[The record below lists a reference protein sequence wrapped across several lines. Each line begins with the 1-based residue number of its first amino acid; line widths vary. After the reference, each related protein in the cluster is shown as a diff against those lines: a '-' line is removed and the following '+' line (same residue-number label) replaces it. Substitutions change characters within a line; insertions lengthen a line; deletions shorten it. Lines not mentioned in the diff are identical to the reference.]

1 MRTLKLLVALIVAT
15 TAACGSPDDDGRSL
29 DTLAPPPTGEV
40 QDPPPS
46 GASTS
51 TSDAASG
58 GPVLST
64 TSTTAPLGAPSTGSS
79 GSGSTSASTVATG
92 TGRRP
97 GSTSETTRVT
107 ETTGEAQASTT
118 TRVSATTQPSGP
130 TATTSPTTTT
140 SRAATTTTPPK
151 QAQTISFAQP
161 SGPWAYGESKS
172 VVATASS
179 GLPVSYNTSGAC
191 VVENALL
198 GVVRASDVGECSITA
213 SQQGDGAWKAATPV
227 TRSVTISKATPAISG
242 FTNQVREYPQDYFS
256 LALTATSY
264 PGAVITYGVVAGNDI
279 CTVTGATLDVTI
291 DPNSPPSL
299 PATCDVKADVKA
311 SQLFEAASATAR
323 FTVNPTVLTIRGSAS
338 LVNTTVQVDV
348 TLNYEWDISVTA
360 TCGSPEDQ
368 YDDLTYSFSFEID
381 REVNEGQNCT
391 ITIGTVTRDQ
401 THEDA
406 TLTLTV
412 P

>member
-1 MRTLKLLVALIVAT
+1 
-15 TAACGSPDDDGRSL
+15 
-29 DTLAPPPTGEV
+29 
-40 QDPPPS
+40 
-46 GASTS
+46 
-51 TSDAASG
+51 
-58 GPVLST
+58 VLST
-64 TSTTAPLGAPSTGSS
+64 TSTTAPLGAPSTGST
-79 GSGSTSASTVATG
+79 GSGSTSASTGTTG

-179 GLPVSYNTSGAC
+179 GLPVSYDTSGAC
-191 VVENALL
+191 QVDNAAL
-198 GVVRASDVGECSITA
+198 GIIRASDVGECSITA
-213 SQQGDGAWKAATPV
+213 SQQGDGGWKPATPV

-242 FTNQVREYPQDYFS
+242 FTNQVREYPQEDFS
-256 LALTATSY
+256 FALTAASY
-264 PGAVITYGVVAGNDI
+264 PGAVIVYSVIAGADV
-279 CTVTGATLDVTI
+279 CTLTGATLKVTI
-291 DPNSPPSL
+291 DPNTPPSL
-299 PATCDVKADVKA
+299 PYTCDVKVDVNE

-323 FTVNPTVLTIRGSAS
+323 FTINPTVLTIRGDADMTD
-338 LVNTTVQVDV
+338 TTVTVSV
-348 TLNYEWDISVTA
+348 TLNRAWGIFVYAS
-360 TCGSPEDQ
+360 CGSPPGEFDGAAQ
-368 YDDLTYSFSFEID
+368 YSFSFDIAAPITD
-381 REVNEGQNCT
+381 TNPCT
-391 ITIGTVTRDQ
+391 ISVETNQFDGTHNQATVTIK
-401 THEDA
+401 
-406 TLTLTV
+406 L